1 MGLNLNYN
9 NGQTPI
15 DEDEK
20 QGLLIPTITTREE
33 LDEFEQLNIE
43 KAVEFYLLRKKFKMN
58 TILTE
63 KFIVSVHKKML
74 EEVWKWAGEMRKS
87 NKNIGVDKF
96 QITIQLRQLLD
107 NCKYWI
113 ENNTYPNE
121 EIAIRFK
128 HGLVAIHIFP
138 NGNGRHSR
146 LIGDIMMKHIF
157 RKPIFSWGHKNLVHK
172 SNVRD
177 TYIKALRQAD
187 KGNFEDLLNFSKL

>member
-172 SNVRD
+172 SNV
-177 TYIKALRQAD
+177 
-187 KGNFEDLLNFSKL
+187 

>member
-1 MGLNLNYN
+1 MGLELNYN

-20 QGLLIPTITTREE
+20 DGLLIPTITTRED

-43 KAVEFYLLRKKFKMN
+43 KAVEFYLLRRKFKAD

-63 KFIVSVHKKML
+63 KFILDVHKKMFSD
-74 EEVWKWAGEMRKS
+74 VWAWAGTVRNS

-96 QITIQLRQLLD
+96 QVMPLLNQLIG
-107 NCKYWI
+107 NCRYWL
-113 ENNTYPNE
+113 ENKTFSDE
-121 EIAIRFK
+121 EIAIQFK

-146 LIGDIMMKHIF
+146 LMGDIVMKHIF
-157 RKPIFSWGHKNLVHK
+157 AKPKFSWGHKDLVHE

-177 TYIKALRQAD
+177 EYIKALRKAD
-187 KGNFEDLLNFSKL
+187 NGDFSDLIDFSKQ

>member
-74 EEVWKWAGEMRKS
+74 EEVWKWAGEIRKS

-121 EIAIRFK
+121 EIA
-128 HGLVAIHIFP
+128 LVP
-138 NGNGRHSR
+138 KKNGIKYY
-146 LIGDIMMKHIF
+146 L
-157 RKPIFSWGHKNLVHK
+157 FSSLPKK
-172 SNVRD
+172 
-177 TYIKALRQAD
+177 Y
-187 KGNFEDLLNFSKL
+187 E

>member
-1 MGLNLNYN
+1 MGLNLDYN

-43 KAVEFYLLRKKFKMN
+43 KAVEFYLLRRKFRIN
-58 TILTE
+58 AILTE
-63 KFIVSVHKKML
+63 RFIFDVHKRML
-74 EEVWKWAGEMRKS
+74 GDVWQWAGKIRKS
-87 NKNIGVDKF
+87 NKNIGIDKF
-96 QITIQLRQLLD
+96 QIAIQLRQLLD

-113 ENNTYPNE
+113 ENETYSEE
-121 EIAIRFK
+121 EIALRFK

-146 LIGDIMMKHIF
+146 LMGDIMMKHVF
-157 RKPIFSWGHKNLVHK
+157 GKPRFSWGHKDLIHEGD
-172 SNVRD
+172 VRD
-177 TYIKALRQAD
+177 IYIKALRKAD
-187 KGNFEDLLNFSKL
+187 KGDFTSLIDFSMQ

>member
-1 MGLNLNYN
+1 MGLDLNYY

-20 QGLLIPTITTREE
+20 EGLLISTITTREE

-43 KAVEFYLLRKKFKMN
+43 KAVEYYLLRRKFKRD

-63 KFIVSVHKKML
+63 KFIFDVHKRML
-74 EEVWKWAGEMRKS
+74 GDVWAWAGTIRKS
-87 NKNIGVDKF
+87 NKNLGVDKF
-96 QITIQLRQLLD
+96 QISTRLRQLID

-113 ENNTYPNE
+113 ENNTFSHQ

-128 HGLVAIHIFP
+128 HEIVSIHVFP

-146 LIGDIMMKHIF
+146 LMGDILMKHVF
-157 RKPIFSWGHKNLVHK
+157 DKPIFSWGHKDLIHK

-177 TYIKALRQAD
+177 SYIKALQKAD
-187 KGNFEDLLNFSKL
+187 NGDFSDLVNFSTQ

>member
-187 KGNFEDLLNFSKL
+187 KGNFEGLLNFSKS

>member
-74 EEVWKWAGEMRKS
+74 EEVWKWAGEIRKS

-146 LIGDIMMKHIF
+146 LISDIMMKHIF

-187 KGNFEDLLNFSKL
+187 KGKFEDLLNFSKS

>member
-96 QITIQLRQLLD
+96 QITIQLRQLLG

-187 KGNFEDLLNFSKL
+187 KGNFEDLLNFSKS